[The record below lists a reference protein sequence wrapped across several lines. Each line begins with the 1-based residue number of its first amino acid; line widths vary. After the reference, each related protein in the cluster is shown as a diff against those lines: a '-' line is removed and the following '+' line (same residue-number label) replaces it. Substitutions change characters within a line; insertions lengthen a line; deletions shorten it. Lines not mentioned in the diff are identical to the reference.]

1 MVKPG
6 TMHCV
11 NETTELNLQGRRFA
25 MVSSTASR
33 VDPDGPTQFAY
44 EEDDGLIW
52 GSYQGDTVVRGRFVG
67 TRDHDRI
74 ELSYV
79 HVVKAGPEPVTG
91 RSASRIEPLPDG
103 RLRLVE
109 TFQFDGDETQQVSIC
124 EEL

>member
-1 MVKPG
+1 MQG
-6 TMHCV
+6 V
-11 NETTELNLQGRRFA
+11 NEMTQLNLHGRRFA
-25 MVSSTASR
+25 MISSTASR
-33 VDPDGPTQFAY
+33 VDPDGPTRFAY

-52 GSYQGDTVVRGRFVG
+52 GSYEGDTVVRGRFVG

-74 ELSYV
+74 ELSYA
-79 HVVKAGPEPVTG
+79 HVTTGDEPVTG

-109 TFQFDGDETQQVSIC
+109 RFRFDGDDTEQVSIC